1 MTEGT
6 EARLYLRRHHAGVL
20 STLSKRLGGYPFGSI
35 TPFVLDAAARPV
47 VLVSRL
53 AEHTKNMEADPRASL
68 FVHDAAPDVQT
79 GARLTLVGDA
89 ERVADADL
97 IRARYLRY
105 FPDGERLLSLGD
117 FSFFA
122 LTPVFIRHI
131 GGFGAIR
138 SISPQS
144 YAPPESQLAEAEG
157 DIVAHMNADHADA
170 LRRYCEHTHGVSYGT
185 PQMIGIDCDGFDVL
199 AGERVLRFEFDEP
212 VTNPGKAREA
222 FVRLSEKARRA

>member
-6 EARLYLRRHHAGVL
+6 EARLYLRRHRAGVL

-105 FPDGERLLSLGD
+105 G
-117 FSFFA
+117 
-122 LTPVFIRHI
+122 
-131 GGFGAIR
+131 R
-138 SISPQS
+138 S
-144 YAPPESQLAEAEG
+144 
-157 DIVAHMNADHADA
+157 
-170 LRRYCEHTHGVSYGT
+170 C
-185 PQMIGIDCDGFDVL
+185 
-199 AGERVLRFEFDEP
+199 
-212 VTNPGKAREA
+212 
-222 FVRLSEKARRA
+222 RRATRHRSRSSPKPRGTSSPT